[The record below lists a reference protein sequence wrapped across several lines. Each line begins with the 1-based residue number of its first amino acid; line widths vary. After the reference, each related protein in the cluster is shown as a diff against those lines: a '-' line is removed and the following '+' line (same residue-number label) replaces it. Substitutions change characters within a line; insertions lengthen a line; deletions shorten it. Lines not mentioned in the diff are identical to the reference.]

1 VGERRGCKGD
11 REQGVSCRQELAVG
25 MVRVGRG
32 HGVGVRYDC
41 GQPLCRGMSRATGTG
56 LNGGLFLA
64 V

>member
-1 VGERRGCKGD
+1 M
-11 REQGVSCRQELAVG
+11 G